1 LTDLPASGQTQQIPW
16 QFKKWLFNPWTYK
29 NQFGITVGVVL
40 ALLYYIFVG
49 YVPAAFIES
58 RYTYGAIYVSL
69 YSHVF
74 RYPQFFGWITILLL
88 IPPVLYLRSCTP
100 LREKKNR
107 LIVLA
112 TILFISVLALVIAF
126 QSANIAPFG
135 VKPEILESNPLLCNH
150 FTKQMHTKEE
160 NNAYQEEILKLYKNR
175 DNWSSARYLY
185 YFAVS
190 IQSFT
195 MMFIFVV
202 AAALWLYGDSP
213 DSDNADKFKGALI
226 YCSLT
231 IMVAILWLLMRIA
244 FIHQKPRYFPEISN
258 PVGDY
263 AAAGLFIFIV
273 LLYVIQLFSW
283 LFNKHSFILGLVST
297 SLGIFGALFLGSF
310 KETLV
315 TVFGRNAGLVPYST
329 ILILICGGM
338 VVIFVLV
345 HVMEE
350 DRRDKDPQ
358 SSSKPSLP

>member
-1 LTDLPASGQTQQIPW
+1 M
-16 QFKKWLFNPWTYK
+16 
-29 NQFGITVGVVL
+29 GI
-40 ALLYYIFVG
+40 ALVYYILVG

-74 RYPQFFGWITILLL
+74 RYPQFFGWITILLI

-100 LREKKNR
+100 LKEKKNR

-112 TILFISVLALVIAF
+112 TILFISVLALAIAF
-126 QSANIAPFG
+126 QSANVAPFG
-135 VKPEILESNPLLCNH
+135 VKPETLESNPLLCNH
-150 FTKQMHTKEE
+150 FTKDMHTKEE

-190 IQSFT
+190 IQIFT
-195 MMFIFVV
+195 MLFIFVV
-202 AAALWLYGDSP
+202 AGALCIYGRSSHSENTDE
-213 DSDNADKFKGALI
+213 FKGALI

-273 LLYVIQLFSW
+273 LIYVTQLFSW
-283 LFNKHSFILGLVST
+283 LFNKHSFILSLVST
-297 SLGIFGALFLGSF
+297 SVGIFGTILLGSF

-315 TVFGRNAGLVPYST
+315 SAFGKNVGLVPYST
-329 ILILICGGM
+329 ILILICGGA

-345 HVMEE
+345 YVMGEE
-350 DRRDKDPQ
+350 LKDKEPQ
-358 SSSKPSLP
+358 SSSQPSLL